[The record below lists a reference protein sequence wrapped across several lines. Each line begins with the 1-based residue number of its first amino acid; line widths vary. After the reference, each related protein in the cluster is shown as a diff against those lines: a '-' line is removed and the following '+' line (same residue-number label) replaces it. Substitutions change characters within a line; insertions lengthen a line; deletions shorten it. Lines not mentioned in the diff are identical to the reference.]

1 MLLARDSDQAIASYL
16 RISGHKINLV
26 SALKDYVAF
35 YNTLSSQLRSHRLIV
50 AEFTTATR
58 TPWKILEAVANMSD
72 ISFLDHDEDLSVMTD
87 RVYQWMD
94 KKQQGVAPRGA
105 ILRQTQILPDPQA
118 EIIQAQLSSKALS
131 SLRTRAY
138 DAYHSVS
145 QHAIGQLEK

>member
-1 MLLARDSDQAIASYL
+1 M
-16 RISGHKINLV
+16 
-26 SALKDYVAF
+26 
-35 YNTLSSQLRSHRLIV
+35 
-50 AEFTTATR
+50 
-58 TPWKILEAVANMSD
+58 EAVANMSD

-94 KKQQGVAPRGA
+94 KKQWQGVAPSWSNPSPDPNP
-105 ILRQTQILPDPQA
+105 PDPQA